1 MVPKSGRGSSFSA
14 WETIRLLVIGTW
26 RDGRDGEGRT
36 YLQQKLQAAAE
47 SVQLSTGI
55 RHRLPP
61 SPVALEDGGDSSCGE
76 DGGRQTSERSGAP
89 ETPHLSPSAV
99 PELSLDTLTLQVPGH
114 LEDRPFF
121 RHEYLKDVIPMV

>member
-47 SVQLSTGI
+47 SV
-55 RHRLPP
+55 
-61 SPVALEDGGDSSCGE
+61 
-76 DGGRQTSERSGAP
+76 
-89 ETPHLSPSAV
+89 
-99 PELSLDTLTLQVPGH
+99 
-114 LEDRPFF
+114 
-121 RHEYLKDVIPMV
+121 